1 MADKKSLEP
10 SYPQAEKST
19 SGIEYSYSKD
29 NNGTETSFKMSTGT
43 VVAIAGA
50 TAVTAVCVSK
60 VLGNKKE

>member
-19 SGIEYSYSKD
+19 SGIEYYSKD
-29 NNGTETSFKMSTGT
+29 NKGTETSFKMSTGT

-60 VLGNKKE
+60 GLSNKKE

>member
-19 SGIEYSYSKD
+19 SGIEYYSK
-29 NNGTETSFKMSTGT
+29 GTETSFKMSTGT

-60 VLGNKKE
+60 GLSNKKE